1 MPEEKK
7 HTDIDELIARH
18 LAGSA
23 TPREEAVL
31 QEWLEGGSDRRD
43 ELEQMRRI
51 WQASEK
57 IRALAHPDLD
67 SEWSA
72 LRRRLHSRPRTQ
84 PALKIVHRKRMTTR
98 LLRVAAVL
106 VVGLFAAALV
116 QMISGPLSR
125 KVYTAASQTEVIT
138 LPDGSSV
145 TLDRGSRLITPRRF
159 GKKGRHVLL
168 EGTAFFE
175 VSHDAARPFT
185 VRAGG
190 IDITVLGTKFNVRA
204 DKEDHTVVDLVEGSV
219 QVAAPGDGRVVLSP
233 GEEARWDREKKEL
246 TKKAVR
252 DPNFLAWKTRRL
264 TFRNTP
270 LPQVLSTLEDT
281 YHTHFHTTAGP
292 APSCHVTASFDK
304 EPLDHVLETL
314 SAILDISFEKTKE
327 GYAVAGNG
335 CRE

>member
-1 MPEEKK
+1 M
-7 HTDIDELIARH
+7 
-18 LAGSA
+18 
-23 TPREEAVL
+23 
-31 QEWLEGGSDRRD
+31 
-43 ELEQMRRI
+43 
-51 WQASEK
+51 
-57 IRALAHPDLD
+57 
-67 SEWSA
+67 
-72 LRRRLHSRPRTQ
+72 
-84 PALKIVHRKRMTTR
+84 
-98 LLRVAAVL
+98 
-106 VVGLFAAALV
+106 
-116 QMISGPLSR
+116 
-125 KVYTAASQTEVIT
+125 
-138 LPDGSSV
+138 
-145 TLDRGSRLITPRRF
+145 
-159 GKKGRHVLL
+159 
-168 EGTAFFE
+168 
-175 VSHDAARPFT
+175 
-185 VRAGG
+185 
-190 IDITVLGTKFNVRA
+190 
-204 DKEDHTVVDLVEGSV
+204 EDHSSLSLLKKLVRNQSVPARGEIAIALGRVKGGAETLVDLVEGSV